1 MIRFRLS
8 MRIIV
13 IGMFILLYSGSLIIL
28 NQFFVEKQKESE
40 KILSKMNIS
49 ADISKIYVD
58 TAEDSLIVNDISN
71 RLSQSMAGLKMTQNE
86 TKIYSSVI
94 LLFMMLISILTFIF
108 IFYIITRP
116 IKELQVATEKIKKGD
131 FNVFLPPKGM
141 SEIKSLI
148 HSFNDM
154 SRELESIQQKL
165 LIAQK
170 EMIWKDLARI
180 LTHEIKNP
188 LTPIQLSL

>member
-58 TAEDSLIVNDISN
+58 TAEDSLIVN
-71 RLSQSMAGLKMTQNE
+71 G
-86 TKIYSSVI
+86 Y
-94 LLFMMLISILTFIF
+94 
-108 IFYIITRP
+108 
-116 IKELQVATEKIKKGD
+116 LQPFVPVYG
-131 FNVFLPPKGM
+131 
-141 SEIKSLI
+141 
-148 HSFNDM
+148 
-154 SRELESIQQKL
+154 
-165 LIAQK
+165 
-170 EMIWKDLARI
+170 W
-180 LTHEIKNP
+180 IKNDAK
-188 LTPIQLSL
+188 